1 MNLGNPTEPGHG
13 SSMSE
18 GEALRRR
25 SHTARRLPCCMDA
38 CHRTAPRRVCAQAPE
53 VLMNQACSL
62 KVDIYSMGVIL
73 WELCTGEA
81 PVRGQMRNV
90 R

>member
-1 MNLGNPTEPGHG
+1 M
-13 SSMSE
+13 
-18 GEALRRR
+18 
-25 SHTARRLPCCMDA
+25 
-38 CHRTAPRRVCAQAPE
+38 QAPE
-53 VLMNQACSL
+53 VLMNQTCGL

-81 PVRGQMRNV
+81 PVRGQMRGV